1 MNNDNKNNNTLIINN
16 LSEQGIVYFDKM
28 FIHFVRQILPFLI
41 KKIVLDDLD
50 KLNEQNQQ
58 IFYTCINKFSDKVN
72 FLLSTSN
79 IKTDQHILNK
89 VIKLKLINFDYE
101 RLKIIMDDITEKENI
116 IIDTQ
121 VKKYIIELSNY
132 SVRMLINYLEKFK
145 LMNTTITMDVCK
157 CLVTNISFN
166 TFNEITK
173 LCIEENNMQKAIKIL
188 NNLYNSGYSVSD
200 ILDNY
205 FFILNMVPNMEED
218 LKYKSY
224 R

>member
-1 MNNDNKNNNTLIINN
+1 M
-16 LSEQGIVYFDKM
+16 Y
-28 FIHFVRQILPFLI
+28 
-41 KKIVLDDLD
+41 
-50 KLNEQNQQ
+50 
-58 IFYTCINKFSDKVN
+58 
-72 FLLSTSN
+72 
-79 IKTDQHILNK
+79 
-89 VIKLKLINFDYE
+89 
-101 RLKIIMDDITEKENI
+101 DITEKENI

-173 LCIEENNMQKAIKIL
+173 LCIEENNIQKAIKIL

-205 FFILNMVPNMEED
+205 FFYIKHGSNMEED
-218 LKYKSY
+218 LKYKIISLICKY
-224 R
+224 IIIVNELHEDEIELAFFANRLSMIK